1 MASSMSSPAQT
12 DIAILGGGI
21 AGLWLLNRLRN
32 AGHPAVLLTAG
43 ELGAEQT
50 VASQGMIHG
59 GLKYALAGTLSGES
73 EAIAAMPARWNACL
87 AGTGEIDL
95 SAVNV
100 LSRDFYLWS
109 SGKLASRLTSFF
121 ASKSL
126 RGRIESVERA
136 QFPAA
141 LARREFRGSVYRLVD
156 VVLDIPSLMDVLAAP
171 HRAHIYRI
179 DPQTLHWDTEGRRIT
194 ALRIGDTALQANQYV
209 FTAGAGNGDILQALG
224 CANPRMQ
231 RRPLHQVL
239 VSHPQLPSLYGH
251 CTGSGTK
258 ASPRLTVSTHRR
270 RDGLPVWYL
279 GGDLSTEGIHR
290 PREEQIR
297 VAQQELADIFPWMD
311 WNDARWATLYV
322 DRAEPLQQQLVKPDE
337 AFAARTDAFDN
348 AVVAWPT
355 KLTLAP
361 DLADRVQALLAAPAI
376 GSTPA
381 LPLPA
386 PGIALPCWETLL

>member
-1 MASSMSSPAQT
+1 MTTAVQT

-21 AGLWLLNRLRN
+21 AGLWLLNRLRR
-32 AGHPAVLLTAG
+32 AGYSAVLLTAG

-50 VASQGMIHG
+50 IASQGMIHG

-95 SAVNV
+95 SAVQV

-109 SGKLASRLTSFF
+109 SGRLASRLTSFF

-126 RGRIESVERA
+126 RGRIEPVARG

-141 LARREFRGSVYRLVD
+141 LANPAFRGSVYRLVD
-156 VVLDIPSLMDVLAAP
+156 VVLDVPSLMDTLAAA
-171 HRAHIYRI
+171 HRAHTYRI
-179 DPQTLHWDTEGRRIT
+179 DPQALRWDTDGRRIT
-194 ALRIGDTALQANQYV
+194 ALHVGDTAVQARQYV
-209 FTAGAGNGDILQALG
+209 FAAGAGNGGILQALG
-224 CANPRMQ
+224 CASPRMQ

-239 VSHPQLPSLYGH
+239 VTHPQLPTLYGH

-270 RDGLPVWYL
+270 RDGQPVWYL
-279 GGDLSTEGIHR
+279 GGDLSTDGVQR
-290 PREEQIR
+290 SRDAQIR
-297 VAQQELADIFPWMD
+297 TAQQELADIFPWMD
-311 WNDARWATLYV
+311 WGSARWATLLV

-348 AVVAWPT
+348 AIVAWPT

-361 DLADRVQALLAAPAI
+361 DLADRVQALLAPAT
-376 GSTPA
+376 GGDTPA

-386 PGIALPCWETLL
+386 PGIATPCWETLL